1 MYFDG
6 KIEVELI
13 PQGTIAAR
21 MRAAGAGMPAVYTS
35 AGAGTIYSEGGIP
48 IKYTAAKNADANNP
62 RQSPPVQILSPPRE
76 TRTFH
81 GTEYVL
87 EEAMHA
93 DIALVKA
100 WRGDTSGN
108 LVFRGTSRNSNP
120 DVAVSGKF
128 CIAEVE
134 EIVEV
139 GGLDPDEVHLSGVYV
154 DRVILSVDNEK
165 RIERWKESNDVG
177 EVDVVAK
184 GRGMER
190 IIKRAAKEFKD
201 GMCVNL
207 GIGKL
212 TAR

>member
-154 DRVILSVDNEK
+154 DRGILSVDNEK
-165 RIERWKESNDVG
+165 RIERW
-177 EVDVVAK
+177 
-184 GRGMER
+184 RR
-190 IIKRAAKEFKD
+190 LWR
-201 GMCVNL
+201 L
-207 GIGKL
+207 GGWIPMRFICRVCMWIG
-212 TAR
+212 